1 MESEDTTVRPS
12 RIVIRLETLR
22 LANRFVC
29 LLAGLQIGAAGVAD
43 AQHRPLAHLRDVPR
57 IEEVDMLE
65 Q

>member
-22 LANRFVC
+22 LAPFVC
-29 LLAGLQIGAAGVAD
+29 LLAGLQIGAARVAD